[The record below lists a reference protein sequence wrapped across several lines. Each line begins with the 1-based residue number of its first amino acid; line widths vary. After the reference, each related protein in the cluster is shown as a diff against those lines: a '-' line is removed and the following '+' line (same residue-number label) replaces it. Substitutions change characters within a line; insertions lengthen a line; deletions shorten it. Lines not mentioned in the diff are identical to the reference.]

1 MSNQER
7 ECQAEGNC
15 SDTGIARERWIAGIS
30 MMAGAALGATVM
42 YFCDPHRGKARRAE
56 LQQRAA
62 SAARQGG
69 HQVAKRAEDLLNR
82 AKGAIAKTDA
92 AFERGDEPIDDD
104 ILAER
109 VRSHMGH
116 ITAHASDIETEVV
129 DGVVALRGTV
139 SPDKRRPLIDEILA
153 IPGVRGVR
161 DVLVS
166 GVPSERRPAVR
177 HVWSSTCLDSPE
189 LGSS

>member
-1 MSNQER
+1 
-7 ECQAEGNC
+7 
-15 SDTGIARERWIAGIS
+15 

-56 LQQRAA
+56 LQQKAA

-69 HQVAKRAEDLLNR
+69 HELAKKAEDLLNR
-82 AKGAIAKTDA
+82 AKGAVAKADA
-92 AFERGDEPIDDD
+92 AFERSEEPVDDA

-116 ITAHASDIETEVV
+116 ITEHASDIETEVV
-129 DGVVALRGTV
+129 SGVVALRGTV
-139 SPDKRRPLIDEILA
+139 SPDKRRHLIDEILA
-153 IPGVRGVR
+153 IPGVKGVR

-166 GVPSERRPAVR
+166 SVSGLKRAVPSNAFGHRLAEILPN
-177 HVWSSTCLDSPE
+177 S
-189 LGSS
+189 